1 MQTFTGPVQIQLNDT
16 YRMSAAEHR
25 AVTCHELGHALG
37 LDDDPQA
44 GSCLQSIPH
53 ALHPDATDLDSLD
66 GRYRT
71 GS

>member
-1 MQTFTGPVQIQLNDT
+1 MQTFTGPVQIQLSDS
-16 YRMSAAEHR
+16 YLMSPAEHR

-37 LDDDPQA
+37 LDHDTRTS
-44 GSCLQSIPH
+44 SCLQSVAH